1 MSEKIREIG
10 GSEKRNDFF
19 QTQIGEIQISYGPD
33 DTFAISRRDRHDGW
47 GDVETSAYR
56 ISDDS
61 LYFAKGRNLAEGAF
75 GRSGESSMEYAVHY
89 KWNQNDRKWQ
99 IANAQTDGAEGIM
112 STVAE
117 TEIGED
123 FLVLD
128 WIIKNKPQDKD

>member
-1 MSEKIREIG
+1 
-10 GSEKRNDFF
+10 
-19 QTQIGEIQISYGPD
+19 
-33 DTFAISRRDRHDGW
+33 
-47 GDVETSAYR
+47 
-56 ISDDS
+56 
-61 LYFAKGRNLAEGAF
+61 
-75 GRSGESSMEYAVHY
+75 MEYAVHY

-128 WIIKNKPQDKD
+128 WITKNKLQDKD